1 MGVCACACV
10 VRGILAPT
18 RALKTTRPARA
29 CSTAGNAGI
38 HLGAGCR
45 APDASLPFLNA
56 CFRRP
61 LKSSMVTFI
70 RPGARGAW
78 YRRAY
83 LAARLSE
90 SSEKAEK
97 AHIGPWS
104 VRVVAPGV
112 RHARALLC
120 RAIF

>member
-1 MGVCACACV
+1 M
-10 VRGILAPT
+10 
-18 RALKTTRPARA
+18 
-29 CSTAGNAGI
+29 
-38 HLGAGCR
+38 
-45 APDASLPFLNA
+45 
-56 CFRRP
+56 
-61 LKSSMVTFI
+61 
-70 RPGARGAW
+70 ARGAW

-120 RAIF
+120 WRSFDFRQWKSSLALSLKGFFSFLETDESIKHANVETVSVSTTVQNQTPKN

>member
-1 MGVCACACV
+1 M
-10 VRGILAPT
+10 
-18 RALKTTRPARA
+18 
-29 CSTAGNAGI
+29 
-38 HLGAGCR
+38 
-45 APDASLPFLNA
+45 
-56 CFRRP
+56 
-61 LKSSMVTFI
+61 
-70 RPGARGAW
+70 ARGAW

-112 RHARALLC
+112 RTRVPCYVARSFDFRQLDEFVGAVLVLS
-120 RAIF
+120 